1 MVDTGFRAAV
11 VAEIIFLL
19 SMTYIYY
26 LHEGETSNIG
36 GTSNRYD
43 RLATD
48 EPPVDVEE
56 EPIALTHLPDNPLI
70 QRSTNEKQS

>member
-1 MVDTGFRAAV
+1 
-11 VAEIIFLL
+11 
-19 SMTYIYY
+19 MTYIYY
-26 LHEGETSNIG
+26 LYEGETSSNG
-36 GTSNRYD
+36 GTSDRYD

-48 EPPVDVEE
+48 EQAVDDIEQ